1 VAADRFIWYRRIF
14 FSYYFPA
21 EQATSSCERLEE
33 DYSSGDPCVP
43 HLGFSS
49 DLYETV
55 RMNNKKI
62 WSLMKKTTLTSA
74 FFSL

>member
-1 VAADRFIWYRRIF
+1 MF

-21 EQATSSCERLEE
+21 EQPASSCEHLEE
-33 DYSSGDPCVP
+33 DYSSGDPNVP
-43 HLGFSS
+43 DLGFSS

-55 RMNNKKI
+55 RTKNKMRR
-62 WSLMKKTTLTSA
+62 SLTKKKTLTCA

>member
-1 VAADRFIWYRRIF
+1 MF
-14 FSYYFPA
+14 FSYYFPS
-21 EQATSSCERLEE
+21 EQPASFFEYLGE

-43 HLGFSS
+43 DLGFSS

-55 RMNNKKI
+55 RTKNKRRR
-62 WSLMKKTTLTSA
+62 SLMKKKTTLTCA